1 MVVATGFFDGV
12 HLGHRIVIDALVRA
26 ARERGTDSVVITFW
40 PHPRNVLQN
49 GARGLRLLSSSPEK
63 ESLLRSLGVDRVEVV
78 PFTREFSR
86 LTTEEYLRSL
96 VMERFGGSAIVLGCD
111 NRIGYNSGTTDEIA
125 AIARGM
131 GLEVIRTDPFV
142 LEGVTVSSTQI
153 RKALS
158 EGEVAW
164 ASRMLGYDYPLS
176 GIVVEGNRIGRTLG
190 FPTANMQPSDP
201 LKQIPG
207 GGVYLCRVRTLGRC
221 YYGMTNIGTRPTVTG
236 VSQGEALSDK
246 IRTVETHIFD
256 FDEEIY
262 GLDIR
267 VEFLERI
274 RAERRFESLAGL
286 REQLV
291 SDRSSCLARIGALRE
306 AGLFQ

>member
-12 HLGHRIVIDALVRA
+12 HRGHRIVIDTLVRA

-49 GARGLRLLSSSPEK
+49 GARGLRLLSSSSEK
-63 ESLLRSLGVDRVEVV
+63 EALLRSLGVDRVEVV

-96 VMERFGGSAIVLGCD
+96 VMERFGASAIVLGCD

-125 AIARGM
+125 AIAQGL
-131 GLEVIRTDPFV
+131 GLEVLRTDPFV

-153 RKALS
+153 RKALA
-158 EGEVAW
+158 EGDVAW
-164 ASRMLGYDYPLS
+164 ASRMLGYEYPLS
-176 GIVVEGNRIGRTLG
+176 GIVVEGDRIGRTIG
-190 FPTANMQPSDP
+190 FPTANLQPSDP

-221 YYGMTNIGTRPTVTG
+221 FYGMTNIGTRPTVTG
-236 VSQGEALSDK
+236 VSEGDALSGK
-246 IRTVETHIFD
+246 VRTVETHIFG

-262 GLDIR
+262 GLEIC

-274 RAERRFESLAGL
+274 RAEQRFASLDEL
-286 REQLV
+286 RKQLV
-291 SDRSSCLARIGALRE
+291 ADRERCLSLIALR
-306 AGLFQ
+306 